1 MVLRGAG
8 SSSKL
13 GRAANVMIAR
23 MVIAIARTSLKI
35 DPSGVRAM
43 SPSWRQIELGV
54 LLSSRAIERE
64 AVREITLWLNRENL
78 SRSTKVPYGT
88 SSTNSPYGIRSWKYL
103 STRVSPAGTLRP
115 VDHDPVVAGRSILI
129 RVPRDRPPKRPLAL

>member
-78 SRSTKVPYGT
+78 SRSTK
-88 SSTNSPYGIRSWKYL
+88 SSSRNVRHEQPVRNSLLEILEHAGLASGHASARRS
-103 STRVSPAGTLRP
+103 
-115 VDHDPVVAGRSILI
+115 
-129 RVPRDRPPKRPLAL
+129 